1 MEVAGLVLAVY
12 PVIIMTFE
20 QYKKGS
26 RYFSHWIQFR
36 RRYESFIR
44 DMEGQQL
51 FFEGILQDLLCGG
64 PNPYLIGG
72 DSKDSFLDIVSDKD
86 FTGWRDPVLKQR
98 LVTRLDSRY
107 DWCMYTI
114 KRIYDI
120 MTGLGELLDIQAVSG
135 TLFIPVFRRTC
146 DRWTALLY
154 IFNKISS
161 LHNRANLFFEKIF
174 QPNIE
179 SRGPMSHLANVN

>member
-12 PVIIMTFE
+12 PALILTFE

-26 RYFSHWIQFR
+26 KYFSHWIHFR

-64 PNPYLIGG
+64 SNPYLIGG
-72 DSKDSFLDIVSDKD
+72 DTKDSFLDIVGDPNFS
-86 FTGWRDPVLKQR
+86 GWRDPVLKQR
-98 LVTRLDSRY
+98 LVTRLVSRY

-114 KRIYDI
+114 RRIYEI
-120 MTGLGELLDIQAVSG
+120 MAELGELLDIQAVSRDFSMG
-135 TLFIPVFRRTC
+135 MLFVFGRAPRSSSISLKSTTL
-146 DRWTALLY
+146 
-154 IFNKISS
+154 N
-161 LHNRANLFFEKIF
+161 
-174 QPNIE
+174 
-179 SRGPMSHLANVN
+179 

>member
-12 PVIIMTFE
+12 PVTILAFE
-20 QYKKGS
+20 QYKKGAK
-26 RYFSHWIQFR
+26 YFSHWIQFR

-64 PNPYLIGG
+64 PNPYLIET
-72 DSKDSFLDIVSDKD
+72 DSKDSFLDIVSDPK

-98 LVTRLDSRY
+98 LTTRLGSRY

-114 KRIYDI
+114 KMIYDV
-120 MTGLGELLDIQAVSG
+120 MTELGELLDIQVVCYCWPHPEDLETIG
-135 TLFIPVFRRTC
+135 RVEQR
-146 DRWTALLY
+146 
-154 IFNKISS
+154 
-161 LHNRANLFFEKIF
+161 
-174 QPNIE
+174 
-179 SRGPMSHLANVN
+179 M